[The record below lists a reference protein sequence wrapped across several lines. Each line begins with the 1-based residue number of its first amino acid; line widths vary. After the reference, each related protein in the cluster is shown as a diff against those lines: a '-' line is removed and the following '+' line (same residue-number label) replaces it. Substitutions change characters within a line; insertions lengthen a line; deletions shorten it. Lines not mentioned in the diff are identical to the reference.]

1 MPRQSDARQEM
12 IKSAA
17 QLIREYGVQ
26 GTSFSDVLSH
36 SGAPRG
42 SIYHHFPDG
51 KTQLAAEA
59 TQWAGEYIVA
69 GTAAALADGDPVSA
83 IATFGRWWTTT
94 LESSDY
100 QAGCVIA
107 AAALEGEREPTVHA
121 AAAAAFAT
129 WEDVFRDALQEHGV
143 SAVRA
148 RSLATLVIA
157 AIEGAVILARA
168 TQTTTPLSRVTHE
181 LQRIVADE
189 IESDPDSR

>member
-1 MPRQSDARQEM
+1 MPRQSDAREKM
-12 IKSAA
+12 IQSAA
-17 QLIREYGVQ
+17 LLIREHGVQ
-26 GTSFSDVLSH
+26 GTSFSDVLTH

-69 GTAAALADGDPVSA
+69 GTVAALADGDPVAA

-107 AAALEGEREPTVHA
+107 AAAVEGEREPTVRA

-129 WEDVFRDALQEHGV
+129 WEDVFSGALQAHGV
-143 SAVRA
+143 PASRA
-148 RSLATLVIA
+148 RSLATLLIA

-168 TQTTTPLSRVTHE
+168 TQTTTPLARVTHE
-181 LQRIVADE
+181 LQGIIAGV
-189 IESDPDSR
+189 IDPNPDPP